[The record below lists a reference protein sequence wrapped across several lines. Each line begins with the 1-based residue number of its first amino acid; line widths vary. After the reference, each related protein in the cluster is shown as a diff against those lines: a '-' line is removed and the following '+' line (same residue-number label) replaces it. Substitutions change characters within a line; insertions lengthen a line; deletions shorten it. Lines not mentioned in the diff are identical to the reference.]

1 MSREEKLGRQKE
13 FLIKFAYWAIQGSA
27 VVLLVK
33 YAGPVLLPFIA
44 AFFIAWLLAGPVRFL
59 EQKTHLKRNL
69 AAVFVVALFYGLL
82 CAFLYFAGFHIVR
95 LVRDLFSEVTAFVS
109 GTLLPV
115 IGRFA
120 AWVAG
125 LSADLAAQ
133 YAASRE
139 AAYGSVAEEAAAI
152 VGSYATAGGGPVQ
165 YTPGGSVAPDSR
177 AVQMLSDVSGTLLNS
192 VSDAAAEIP
201 GFFMNIIFT
210 VIATLFMEL
219 EFPSI
224 QAFLGRQIPEKWRKT
239 VTDGKAYV
247 MGTLGKCLLSYGLI
261 LVMTFAELFA
271 GFLIL
276 GVDGAFVIAFLIAVM
291 DILPVLGTG
300 TVLIPWTVIAFASS
314 NIRMGAGILALY
326 LIITVVRNIVEPRL
340 VGRQMGLSPVVM
352 LPCML
357 LGLKFFGIAGLFGM
371 PFGVSFLKSLNDR
384 GIIHIFN
391 SGQEQGI

>member
-1 MSREEKLGRQKE
+1 M
-13 FLIKFAYWAIQGSA
+13 
-27 VVLLVK
+27 
-33 YAGPVLLPFIA
+33 
-44 AFFIAWLLAGPVRFL
+44 
-59 EQKTHLKRNL
+59 
-69 AAVFVVALFYGLL
+69 
-82 CAFLYFAGFHIVR
+82 
-95 LVRDLFSEVTAFVS
+95 
-109 GTLLPV
+109 
-115 IGRFA
+115 
-120 AWVAG
+120 
-125 LSADLAAQ
+125 
-133 YAASRE
+133 
-139 AAYGSVAEEAAAI
+139 
-152 VGSYATAGGGPVQ
+152 
-165 YTPGGSVAPDSR
+165 APDSR

-239 VTDGKAYV
+239 GTDGKAYV